1 MILKILNKIGFI
13 FLLLILS
20 SNLVHA
26 EFKKIKKKATVTKPE
41 IIFPIPKNLDK
52 CITDMYVNK
61 GNNPVLPVIK
71 VEAPPGYGLDN
82 RFNFALN
89 KFENFKRPCGGGN
102 VEACENVKRVI
113 LDWAKADAAQR
124 KGPSDH
130 EAKHWNDTLT
140 VNLWVA
146 SPMMAGYSFAKQR
159 ITVPDEEDK
168 IIKDWFKKIVKKN
181 QHLMYK
187 LGLYKQGTQAVG
199 VPRSAHNHA
208 LSSAISHMQLGI
220 LLNDNKLFKKA
231 FKNYENAIKYQRK
244 DGSMPIE
251 TRRGGR
257 AIFYQGRA
265 MTALTTIAIIAENQG
280 YNIWDYEYKGKNF
293 HNIVKFFIDFTENN
307 EIVFKYAKEM
317 KAPGPARNYKVQD
330 LDSRSSSN
338 WGWLYAYVTRFP
350 EHENVLRLKQW
361 STNQSNLNNYQRK
374 IVINFENILKRN
386 FGTSSWTVVEP
397 KCHFTK

>member
-1 MILKILNKIGFI
+1 MKKLTIFI
-13 FLLLILS
+13 FIS
-20 SNLVHA
+20 FFISNISQA
-26 EFKKIKKKATVTKPE
+26 DFKKIKKKATVNQPE

-52 CITDMYVNK
+52 CITNMYVNK
-61 GNNPVLPVIK
+61 ENNPVLPVIK
-71 VEAPPGYGLDN
+71 VDAPPGYGLDN

-89 KFENFKRPCGGGN
+89 KFENFKRPCGGGSI
-102 VEACENVKRVI
+102 EACENVKRVI

-124 KGPSDH
+124 SGPSDH
-130 EAKHWNDTLT
+130 ESKHWNDTLT
-140 VNLWVA
+140 VNLYIA
-146 SPMMAGYSFAKQR
+146 SPMIAGYSFAKQR

-181 QHLMYK
+181 QHLMYELK
-187 LGLYKQGTQAVG
+187 KYKQGTQAIG

-220 LLNDNKLFKKA
+220 LLNDNKFFKKA
-231 FKNYENAIKYQRK
+231 FRNYENAIRYQRK

-257 AIFYQGRA
+257 AMFYQARA
-265 MTALTTIAIIAENQG
+265 MNALSVIAIIAENQG
-280 YNIWDYEYKGKNF
+280 YYIWDYEYKGKNF

-317 KAPGPARNYKVQD
+317 KAPGPAKNYKVQD

-350 EHENVLRLKQW
+350 DHENVQRLKQW

-397 KCHFTK
+397 KCHFTR

>member
-130 EAKHWNDTLT
+130 ESKHWNDTLT
-140 VNLWVA
+140 VNLYTA

-181 QHLMYK
+181 QHLMYE
-187 LGLYKQGTQAVG
+187 LGLYKQGTQAAG

-220 LLNDNKLFKKA
+220 LLNDNKFFKKA
-231 FKNYENAIKYQRK
+231 FRNYENAIRYQRK

-257 AIFYQGRA
+257 AMFYQARA
-265 MTALTTIAIIAENQG
+265 MNALSVIAIIAENQG

>member
-1 MILKILNKIGFI
+1 MKKYYFFFLFI
-13 FLLLILS
+13 FLLPNIS
-20 SNLVHA
+20 FA
-26 EFKKIKKKATVTKPE
+26 DFKKIKKKAKITKPE
-41 IIFPIPKNLDK
+41 VIFPIPKNLNK
-52 CITDMYVNK
+52 CITNMYVNQTT
-61 GNNPVLPVIK
+61 NPVTPVIK
-71 VEAPPGYGLDN
+71 VNAPSGYGLDN
-82 RFNFALN
+82 RFMFALN

-113 LDWAKADAAQR
+113 LDWAKSDAAKR
-124 KGPSDH
+124 TGPSDH
-130 EAKHWNDTLT
+130 ESRHWNDTLT

-159 ITVPDEEDK
+159 INVPNEEDK

-181 QHLMYK
+181 QHLMYELK
-187 LGLYKQGTQAVG
+187 TYKQGTQAIG

-231 FKNYENAIKYQRK
+231 FRNYENAIRYQRK

-257 AIFYQGRA
+257 AMFYQGRA
-265 MTALTTIAIIAENQG
+265 MNALSVIAIIAENQG
-280 YNIWDYEYKGKNF
+280 YNIWEYNYKGKDF

-307 EIVFKYAKEM
+307 EVVFKYAKEM
-317 KAPGPARNYKVQD
+317 KSPGPAKNYKVQD

-338 WGWLYAYVTRFP
+338 WGWLYSYVTRFP
-350 EHENVLRLKQW
+350 DHENVQRLKQW
-361 STNQSNLNNYQRK
+361 STNRNNLNNYQRK
-374 IVINFENILKRN
+374 IVVNFENILKRN

-397 KCHFTK
+397 NCHFTK

>member
-1 MILKILNKIGFI
+1 MKRILIV
-13 FLLLILS
+13 FLFLFLIP
-20 SNLVHA
+20 NLTFA
-26 EFKKIKKKATVTKPE
+26 DFKKIKKKAVVNNPE
-41 IIFPIPKNLDK
+41 IIFPIPKNLKK
-52 CITDMYVNK
+52 CITNSYVNK

-71 VEAPPGYGLDN
+71 VDAPSGYGLDN

-124 KGPSDH
+124 TGPSDH

-140 VNLWVA
+140 VNLYIA
-146 SPMMAGYSFAKQR
+146 SPMMAGYSFVKQR
-159 ITVPDEEDK
+159 ISVPEEEDK

-181 QHLMYK
+181 QHLMYELK
-187 LGLYKQGTQAVG
+187 RYKHGTQAIG

-231 FKNYENAIKYQRK
+231 FRNYENAIRYQRK

-280 YNIWDYEYKGKNF
+280 YNNWDYEYKGKNF

-317 KAPGPARNYKVQD
+317 KAPGPAKDYKRQD
-330 LDSRSSSN
+330 VNGSSSSQ
-338 WGWLYAYVTRFP
+338 WGWLYAYASRFP
-350 EHENVLRLKQW
+350 NHENIQRLKLW
-361 STNQSNLNNYQRK
+361 SVNYKDLNNYQRK
-374 IVINFENILKRN
+374 IISNFDNILKRN
-386 FGTSSWTVVEP
+386 AGTSSWTVVEP
-397 KCHFTK
+397 RCHFTK

>member
-1 MILKILNKIGFI
+1 MKKIIIILIILII
-13 FLLLILS
+13 P
-20 SNLVHA
+20 NLVFGSD
-26 EFKKIKKKATVTKPE
+26 FKKIKKKAIVNQPE
-41 IIFPIPKNLDK
+41 VIFPIPKNLDK
-52 CITDMYVNK
+52 CITNMYVNK
-61 GNNPVLPVIK
+61 ENNPVLPVINID
-71 VEAPPGYGLDN
+71 APSGYGLDN
-82 RFNFALN
+82 RFMYALN
-89 KFENFKRPCGGGN
+89 KFDNFKRPCGGGN
-102 VEACENVKRVI
+102 IEACENVKRVI

-231 FKNYENAIKYQRK
+231 FRNYEAAIRYQRK
-244 DGSMPIE
+244 NGSMPIE

-257 AIFYQGRA
+257 AMFYQGRA

-280 YNIWDYEYKGKNF
+280 YNIWDYDRKGKNF

-317 KAPGPARNYKVQD
+317 KAPGPAKDYKRQD
-330 LDSRSSSN
+330 VNGSSSSQ
-338 WGWLYAYVTRFP
+338 WGWLYAYATRYP
-350 EHENVLRLKQW
+350 NHKNIQRLKQW
-361 STNQSNLNNYQRK
+361 SANSKDLNNYQRK
-374 IVINFENILKRN
+374 IISNFNNILKIN
-386 FGTSSWTVVEP
+386 ADTSSWTVVEP
-397 KCHFTK
+397 RCHFTK